1 MNEFM
6 KIAIDEARYG
16 INHKHG
22 GPFGCVIVK
31 NGKVVAKAH
40 NEVVRRKDATNH
52 AEIRAI
58 QIASKKLRNFD
69 LSGCELYVTGKP
81 CPMCKAAI
89 QWAKISKVYY
99 GCDYNDAKEIG
110 FAEEQGNSKNEYM
123 EMPLET
129 EACKAVYDEYKNGVH
144 TLY

>member
-6 KIAIDEARYG
+6 KVAIEEAEYG
-16 INHKHG
+16 IKHHHG

-31 NGKVVAKAH
+31 EGRIVAKAH
-40 NEVVRRKDATNH
+40 NEVLRRKDAINH

-58 QIASKKLRNFD
+58 QMASKKLKNFN

-89 QWAKISKVYY
+89 QWAKIQTVYY
-99 GCDYNDAKEIG
+99 GCDYADAENIG
-110 FAEEQGNSKNEYM
+110 FKEENGNSNEYS
-123 EMPLET
+123 ENILDRD
-129 EACKAVYDEYKNGVH
+129 ACKEVYDEYLKMPHSG
-144 TLY
+144 Y

>member
-6 KIAIDEARYG
+6 KVAIDEARYG

-31 NGKVVAKAH
+31 DGKILAKAH

-58 QIASKKLRNFD
+58 QIASKKLRNFN

-89 QWAKISKVYY
+89 QWAKISRVYY

-110 FAEEQGNSKNEYM
+110 FAEEQGNSQNEYV

-129 EACKAVYDEYKNGVH
+129 EACKAIYDEYKNGAH